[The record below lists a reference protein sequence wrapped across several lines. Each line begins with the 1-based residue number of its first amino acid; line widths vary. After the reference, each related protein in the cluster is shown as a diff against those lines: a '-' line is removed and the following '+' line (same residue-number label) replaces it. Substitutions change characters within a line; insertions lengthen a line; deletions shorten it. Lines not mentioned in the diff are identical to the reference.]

1 MAARA
6 QRELGLPISTHC
18 DKGTMGL
25 EQAEILKSLGV
36 DLSRVLLCHIDSR
49 MDIEYAMKIC
59 ELGANICLD
68 HVGRELADRDQFR
81 VEMITELVR
90 AGFAGRVTLSGDM
103 GKKGY
108 LPAYGGKPGL
118 AYILTDLRGELMK
131 YISGED
137 FRRLTVENPARIF
150 AVFKNR

>member
-1 MAARA
+1 
-6 QRELGLPISTHC
+6 
-18 DKGTMGL
+18 MGL

-68 HVGRELADRDQFR
+68 HVGRELADRDKFR
-81 VEMITELVR
+81 VEMIAELVR

-131 YISGED
+131 YISEED

-150 AVFKNR
+150 AVFKKC